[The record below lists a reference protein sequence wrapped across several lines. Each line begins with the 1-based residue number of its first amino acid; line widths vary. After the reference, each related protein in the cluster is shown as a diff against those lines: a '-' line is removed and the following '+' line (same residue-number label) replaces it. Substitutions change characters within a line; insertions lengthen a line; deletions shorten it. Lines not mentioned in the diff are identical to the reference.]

1 MHNENIHTTIF
12 IHLCVYINSYLYV
25 GKYFDNSKVSN
36 TGPAAIDEALAK
48 FVWGE
53 SERLTGLKFSF

>member
-1 MHNENIHTTIF
+1 M
-12 IHLCVYINSYLYV
+12 YINIYINLNIDA
-25 GKYFDNSKVSN
+25 GKYFDNSKVSA

-48 FVWGE
+48 FVWEE